1 MSMEK
6 SGVNRAPGSRFL
18 TFFFEEESMR
28 ESILSGRAT
37 VDDSIVASVRNAEKS

>member
-6 SGVNRAPGSRFL
+6 LGVNRVRSSRFL

-28 ESILSGRAT
+28 ESVLSGRAT
-37 VDDSIVASVRNAEKS
+37 VGDSTVASVRNAERN